1 MKTLT
6 EKTAASCLF
15 AKCGNWLKAAA
26 LFLAMLMVAPSVMAA
41 AQADFAS
48 NRTDFRDESIYFVMT
63 TRFYDGDSSNNV
75 QCWDNQQ
82 ANQNDPPWRGDFKGL
97 IEKLDYI
104 KALGFTAVWITPV
117 VANGSGYD
125 YHGYHAMDFSQVDHR
140 YLSEDT
146 GFQDLIDAAHA
157 KGMKIVLDVVLQHT
171 GNFGEENLC
180 KLFNRDWDANQS
192 AINECMIPYTQSEG
206 GKMPDDYLSLPAG
219 EQYAARLAQMKNT
232 DGQNHDVHNYYHHYG
247 HFNWDN
253 ETRWFGQIAGD
264 CVDLN
269 TENPAVYNYLIE
281 CYSKFIEMGVDAF
294 RIDTSGH
301 IPRLTFNKA
310 FVPGFQKAG
319 EQFASKRLNGMPFY
333 MYGEVCARETNLLYR
348 GQPNMSPFYYTWAED
363 KDYAWDDDPSS
374 WDNIVAMEG
383 DPCTA
388 HTNWKSLWESDEAD
402 GNENYGMTGLP
413 TSTNAFL
420 EGNDYHTPDYSQSS
434 GLNVIDFTVHW
445 NFATIDRAWPVAQ
458 QGNDK
463 YYNDAT
469 WNVVYVDSHDYAP
482 DGASTVR
489 FSGGTDTWASNLSLM
504 FTHRGIPCVYYGSEI
519 EFRKGKLIDNGP
531 NGPLSDTGRGY
542 FGGYIK
548 GSANVTDFAEYS
560 DATGNMAATLNAPL
574 AKHIQQLNKIRQA
587 VPALR
592 KGQYSMEGCSG
603 KFSFKRRYT
612 DANTDSYAL
621 VTIQGNS
628 TFTGVLNGT
637 YTEVVTGETQNVTNG
652 TLTADCPSNPGNLR
666 VWVLNTDKTTAPGK
680 VVEDGNFIY
689 ASSSANIPAPSWDGT
704 EEEAGEGE
712 SSTGGG
718 VIPGPDDP
726 AEPYTPQY
734 NQGEYAVFFEAPADG
749 SFSTCSVWVWN
760 DTPGTNFTGGTWPG
774 QAATAMGVASNGNI
788 IFKWV
793 YQGDQIT
800 DSDQPAKIIFS
811 NNAGK
816 QTADL
821 QYVNGGY
828 YKFEGMDHNIA
839 AAVEET
845 SADRPVIYSAEGNI
859 YVVNAEAVVNV
870 YTIDAQLVYS
880 GTDEIIPV
888 DNAGVYIVTVGD
900 YVQKIHVQ

>member
-26 LFLAMLMVAPSVMAA
+26 LFFAMLMVAPSVMAA

-75 QCWDNQQ
+75 QCWENQQ

-97 IEKLDYI
+97 IKKLDYI

-117 VANGSGYD
+117 VANASGYD
-125 YHGYHAMDFSQVDHR
+125 YHGYNAMDFSRVDPR

-146 GFQDLIDAAHA
+146 DFQDLIDAAHA
-157 KGMKIVLDVVLQHT
+157 KGMKIVLDIVLQHT
-171 GNFGEENLC
+171 GNFGEEKLG
-180 KLFNRDWDANQS
+180 KLFNRDYSADQS
-192 AINECMIPYTQSEG
+192 QAAECMIPLTESNGGPLPDNYNSLATNGEGFGTQYG
-206 GKMPDDYLSLPAG
+206 
-219 EQYAARLAQMKNT
+219 ARLGLLKNT
-232 DGQNHDVHNYYHHYG
+232 AGRTGQKENFDNHNYYHHDSA
-247 HFNWDN
+247 FSFDDAS
-253 ETRWFGQIAGD
+253 RWFGQIAGD

-319 EQFASKRLNGMPFY
+319 EQFASKRLNSMPFY
-333 MYGEVCARETNLLYR
+333 MYGEVCALYSSISYH
-348 GQPNMSPFYYTWAED
+348 GQECLSPYSYTWTEN
-363 KDYAWDDDPSS
+363 KDYAWDDDASS
-374 WDNIVAMEG
+374 WDNIEIMEG
-383 DPCTA
+383 SVDKSA
-388 HTNWKSLWESDEAD
+388 HTNWKSVWQSATD
-402 GNENYGMTGLP
+402 GNGGLASSR
-413 TSTNAFL
+413 TSDNAFL
-420 EGNDYHTPDYSQSS
+420 NGNDYHAPDYSQSS
-434 GLNVIDFTVHW
+434 GLNVIDFTMHH
-445 NFATIDRAWPVAQ
+445 NFNNINQAWGIAKPD
-458 QGNDK
+458 NDK

-469 WNVVYVDSHDYAP
+469 WNVVYVDSHDYGP
-482 DGASTVR
+482 GPSQTVR
-489 FSGGTDTWASNLSLM
+489 YSGGTDNWASNLSLM
-504 FTHRGIPCVYYGSEI
+504 FTHRGIPCLYYGSEI
-519 EFRKGKLIDNGP
+519 EFRKGQQIDKGP
-531 NGPLSDTGRGY
+531 NGPLSDTGRAY

-574 AKHIQQLNKIRQA
+574 ARHIQQLNKIRQA

-592 KGQYSMEGCSG
+592 KGQYSMDGCSG
-603 KFSFKRRYT
+603 QYAFKRRYT

-621 VTIQGNS
+621 VTIQGNA

-637 YTEVVTGETQNVTNG
+637 YTEVVTGETRNVTNG
-652 TLTADCPSNPGNLR
+652 TLTSNCPSNAGNLR
-666 VWVLNTDKTTAPGK
+666 VWVLNTDKTSAPGK
-680 VVEDGNFIY
+680 VVEDGKFIY
-689 ASSSANIPAPSWDGT
+689 ASSPANIPAPSWDGT
-704 EEEAGEGE
+704 EEE
-712 SSTGGG
+712 G
-718 VIPGPDDP
+718 VDNPNPP
-726 AEPYTPQY
+726 VPPEPYTPQY
-734 NQGEYAVFFEAPADG
+734 NDGEYAVFFEAPADG

-760 DTPGTNFTGGTWPG
+760 SSTGTNFTGGTWPG

-793 YQGDQIT
+793 YSGDQIT
-800 DSDQPAKIIFS
+800 DSDQPAMIIFS
-811 NNAGK
+811 NNSGK
-816 QTADL
+816 QTDDL
-821 QYVNGGY
+821 QFVNGGY
-828 YKFEGMDHNIA
+828 YKFEGLDHNIA

>member
-41 AQADFAS
+41 TQADFAS

-75 QCWDNQQ
+75 QCWENQQ

-117 VANGSGYD
+117 VANASGYD
-125 YHGYHAMDFSQVDHR
+125 YHGYHAMDFSRVDPR

-146 GFQDLIDAAHA
+146 DFQDLIDAAHA
-157 KGMKIVLDVVLQHT
+157 KGMKIVLDIVLQHT
-171 GNFGEENLC
+171 GNFGEEKLG
-180 KLFNRDWDANQS
+180 KLFNRDYSADQS
-192 AINECMIPYTQSEG
+192 QAVECMIPLTESNGGPLPDNYNSLATKGEGFGTQYG
-206 GKMPDDYLSLPAG
+206 
-219 EQYAARLAQMKNT
+219 ARLGLLKNT
-232 DGQNHDVHNYYHHYG
+232 AGRTGQKENFDNHNYYHHDSA
-247 HFNWDN
+247 FSFDDAS
-253 ETRWFGQIAGD
+253 RWFGQIAGD

-333 MYGEVCARETNLLYR
+333 MYGEVCALYSSISYH
-348 GQPNMSPFYYTWAED
+348 GQECLSPYSYTWTEN
-363 KDYAWDDDPSS
+363 KNYSWDDDASS
-374 WDNIVAMEG
+374 WDNIEIMEG
-383 DPCTA
+383 SVDKSA
-388 HTNWKSLWESDEAD
+388 HTNWASVWQSATD
-402 GNENYGMTGLP
+402 GNGGLASSR
-413 TSTNAFL
+413 TSDNAFL
-420 EGNDYHTPDYSQSS
+420 NGNDYHAPDYSQSS
-434 GLNVIDFTVHW
+434 GLNVIDFTMHH
-445 NFATIDRAWPVAQ
+445 NFNTIGQAWGIAKPD
-458 QGNDK
+458 NDK

-469 WNVVYVDSHDYAP
+469 WNVVYVDSHDYGP
-482 DGASTVR
+482 GPSQTVR
-489 FSGGTDTWASNLSLM
+489 YSGGTDNWASNLSLM
-504 FTHRGIPCVYYGSEI
+504 FTHRGIPCLYYGSEI
-519 EFRKGKLIDNGP
+519 EFRKGQQIDKGP
-531 NGPLSDTGRGY
+531 NGPLSDTGRAY

-548 GSANVTDFAEYS
+548 GSANVSDFAEYS

-574 AKHIQQLNKIRQA
+574 ARHLQQLNKIRQA

-592 KGQYSMEGCSG
+592 KGQYSMDGCSG
-603 KFSFKRRYT
+603 QYAFKRRYT
-612 DANTDSYAL
+612 DSNTDSYAL

-652 TLTADCPSNPGNLR
+652 TLTANCPSNPGNLR

-680 VVEDGNFIY
+680 VVEDGKFIY
-689 ASSSANIPAPSWDGT
+689 ASSPANIPAPSWDGT
-704 EEEAGEGE
+704 EEE
-712 SSTGGG
+712 G
-718 VIPGPDDP
+718 VDNPNPP
-726 AEPYTPQY
+726 VPPEPYTPQY
-734 NQGEYAVFFEAPADG
+734 NDGEYAVFFEAPADMG
-749 SFSTCSVWVWN
+749 TCSVWVWN
-760 DTPGTNFTGGTWPG
+760 DASNFTGGSWPG
-774 QAATAMGVASNGNI
+774 QNATAMGVAPSGNI
-788 IFKWV
+788 IYKWV

-800 DSDQPAKIIFS
+800 ESNYPTGIIFS
-811 NNAGK
+811 NAGNNPR
-816 QTADL
+816 TGDL
-821 QYVNGGY
+821 QFVNGGY
-828 YKFEGMDHNIA
+828 YTINGLDHNIA

-845 SADRPVIYSAEGNI
+845 STDRPVIYSAEGNI

-880 GTDEIIPV
+880 GTGEIIPV